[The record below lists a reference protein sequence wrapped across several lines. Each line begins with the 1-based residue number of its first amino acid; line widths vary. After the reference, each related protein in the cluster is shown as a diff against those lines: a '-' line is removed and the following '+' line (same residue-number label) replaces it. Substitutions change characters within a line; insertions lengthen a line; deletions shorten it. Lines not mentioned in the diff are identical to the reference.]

1 MYNIYVQIVNF
12 PVGFSDGRNRAFLC
26 SGPENGP
33 GRKGVPGR
41 HVAPGPFFG
50 STDFGG
56 CTVCTD
62 CGGGCTVSI
71 VSIFSNWSEHHET
84 SSWLKFG
91 SILERSER
99 TEKKKRF
106 RFGFRHFGSKRL
118 KKRAIVRESDPK
130 EEKRKRGWGCLV
142 FGFRKGL
149 RI

>member
-1 MYNIYVQIVNF
+1 M
-12 PVGFSDGRNRAFLC
+12 
-26 SGPENGP
+26 
-33 GRKGVPGR
+33 
-41 HVAPGPFFG
+41 
-50 STDFGG
+50 
-56 CTVCTD
+56 
-62 CGGGCTVSI
+62 SI

-142 FGFRKGL
+142 FGFRVRLSERTSDLGC
-149 RI
+149 RV

>member
-106 RFGFRHFGSKRL
+106 RFGFRHFRL
-118 KKRAIVRESDPK
+118 KKAQEESDCKRERPEGGK
-130 EEKRKRGWGCLV
+130 EKEGLGV
-142 FGFRKGL
+142 FSVRL
-149 RI
+149 